1 MKKLLIIVV
10 IIVLKYCNSILF
22 ICMELNISLFN
33 LSIIYVNYC
42 DALNILV
49 DSSAI
54 NANDLRNVYSGE
66 RHIFCPS
73 NRFARMR
80 KMIKMLKLKIIC
92 PTINIAI
99 T

>member
-1 MKKLLIIVV
+1 MKKLLIIMV
-10 IIVLKYCNSILF
+10 IIVLKYCNGILF

-66 RHIFCPS
+66 RHIILS
-73 NRFARMR
+73 LKQSR
-80 KMIKMLKLKIIC
+80 KDEKDDK
-92 PTINIAI
+92 NA
-99 T
+99 